1 MAGIPF
7 FLNSLR
13 LTSSPAI
20 RGDSI
25 AEDCDIPP
33 PIFFLT
39 DMAGNIPLLTCDDWE
54 IGHDVR

>member
-25 AEDCDIPP
+25 AEDCDILFF
-33 PIFFLT
+33 FFLT